1 MRTYLKNSLT
11 DKIRF
16 SLFSG
21 CSVRDLMQQKFYIN
35 AAISSELS
43 ALRVRG
49 AFDADFLAA
58 LGSELL
64 ETVEA
69 VYIDA
74 CDLVRR

>member
-11 DKIRF
+11 EKIRF

-21 CSVRDLMQQKFYIN
+21 CTVRDLMQQKYFIN

-64 ETVEA
+64 DTVEG

-74 CDLVRR
+74 CELVRR

>member
-1 MRTYLKNSLT
+1 MRTYLKKSLT
-11 DKIRF
+11 EKIRF

-21 CSVRDLMQQKFYIN
+21 CTVRDLMQQKYFIN

-64 ETVEA
+64 ETVEG
-69 VYIDA
+69 VFIDA
-74 CDLVRR
+74 CDLIRR